1 MLTCEQFEAL
11 LADHID
17 GELRSAARA
26 ADRTAF
32 ERHRAEC
39 SSCAQLAEDAQSAVL
54 FMGTAADVEPPA
66 ALTAKILEATNS
78 GWEFKLRARGV
89 RGWVNRFFS
98 PFLKPR
104 FVMGAMMTMMSLTM
118 LSRCAGDPRK
128 PMTAADLDPVRLW
141 VSLDDRTHRLW
152 DRTVKSYESM
162 RLVYE
167 IRSQLSEW
175 KQQQAEADEAAADAH
190 ANMRRL
196 DRKAVDQTGGPAAV
210 PATEKSQQ
218 ERHE

>member
-17 GELRSAARA
+17 GELGLPERA
-26 ADRTAF
+26 DDRTAF
-32 ERHRAEC
+32 ELHLAEC
-39 SSCAQLAEDAQSAVL
+39 PACAQLAEDAQSAVA
-54 FMGTAADVEPPA
+54 FIDIAADVEPPP
-66 ALTAKILEATNS
+66 ALTAKILEATHA

-89 RGWVNRFFS
+89 RGWINRFFA
-98 PFLKPR
+98 PVLKPR

-128 PMTAADLDPVRLW
+128 PMTAADLDPVRLYS
-141 VSLDDRTHRLW
+141 SLDDRTHRLW

-167 IRSQLSEW
+167 IRSQLNEW
-175 KQQQAEADEAAADAH
+175 KQQQADADEAAADAR
-190 ANMRRL
+190 ANSRRL
-196 DRKAVDQTGGPAAV
+196 NQNAAQ
-210 PATEKSQQ
+210 EKKK
-218 ERHE
+218 